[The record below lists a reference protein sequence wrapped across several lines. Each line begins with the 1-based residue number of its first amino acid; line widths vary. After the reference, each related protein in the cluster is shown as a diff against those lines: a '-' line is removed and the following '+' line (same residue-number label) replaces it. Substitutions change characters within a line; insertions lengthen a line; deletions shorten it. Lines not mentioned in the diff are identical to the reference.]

1 MTTIHHLNADQNIQ
15 YRILVAC
22 IKERLF
28 PEQTA
33 VQYEKDKLVIQ
44 LHQHILHVACVAKS
58 MLFQFELEGPIYE
71 KVNHEDIEVQTVEEL
86 LAILEGKFGIE
97 FHEQLVK
104 ELLHSRLGLE
114 LSYQQLRQRQNMM
127 RHSLKFSRMP
137 ESLNFIAW
145 LNHINDDSDFSA
157 LGYTEGMVWNGH
169 PSHPLTKTKLPL
181 TVDEIQKYAPE
192 FMKVIPLKIVLV
204 HQSILKFTSMT
215 DQEDFVLSEIIPDM
229 ESQLR
234 QWMQMY
240 QSSLD
245 EYRVMFVH
253 PWQYENV
260 ITEEFGQWIAEHLVI
275 PTPFTVDSK
284 ATLSFRTMRLLKYP
298 FHIKLP
304 MNVQATSAVRTV
316 STVTTVDGPKL
327 SYQLQEMLDI
337 YPTLTIAAEPYGAH
351 LDVEADL
358 ARQFAMIVRYAI
370 EDKKQNHTQ
379 IVTAALTQINPVDG
393 QIVIDSLIEYVY
405 GEISQDTIVQFMTQY
420 MQALIPPLIGYIQK
434 YGIALEAHQQNTVL
448 QIDKDTHALSFIV
461 RDLGGSRIE
470 PQTLKQTVPEL
481 TVSNQSLITE
491 NIDEVIAKFQHAVI
505 QNQLGTVIHHFHHRH
520 GINEKV
526 LYNVAGEIIEN
537 AITSNLNHAE
547 ALKRLLFGKKMMV
560 KALLN
565 MRMEQKVKQY
575 VQIEIDNPLER
586 EM

>member
-114 LSYQQLRQRQNMM
+114 LSYQQLRQRQSMM

-157 LGYTEGMVWNGH
+157 LGYTEGMVWDGH

-448 QIDKDTHALSFIV
+448 QIDKDTQALSFIV

-547 ALKRLLFGKKMMV
+547 ALKRLLFDKKMTV

>member
-71 KVNHEDIEVQTVEEL
+71 KVNHEDIEVQTVEKL

-114 LSYQQLRQRQNMM
+114 LSYQQLRQRQSMM

-157 LGYTEGMVWNGH
+157 LGYTEGMVWDGH

-547 ALKRLLFGKKMMV
+547 ALKRLLFGKKMTV

>member
-114 LSYQQLRQRQNMM
+114 LSYQQLRQRQSMM

-253 PWQYENV
+253 PWQYKNV

-370 EDKKQNHTQ
+370 EDKKQYHTQ

-405 GEISQDTIVQFMTQY
+405 GEINQDTIIQFMTQY

-547 ALKRLLFGKKMMV
+547 ALKRLLFGKKMTV

>member
-15 YRILVAC
+15 YRILIAC

-71 KVNHEDIEVQTVEEL
+71 KVNHEDIEVQKVEEL

-114 LSYQQLRQRQNMM
+114 LSYQQLRQRQSMM

-157 LGYTEGMVWNGH
+157 LGYTEGMVWDGH

-434 YGIALEAHQQNTVL
+434 YGVALEAHQQNTVL
-448 QIDKDTHALSFIV
+448 QIDKDTQALSFIV

-547 ALKRLLFGKKMMV
+547 ALKRLLFDKKMTV

>member
-448 QIDKDTHALSFIV
+448 QIDKDTHAFSFIV

-547 ALKRLLFGKKMMV
+547 ALKRLLFGKKMTV

>member
-71 KVNHEDIEVQTVEEL
+71 KVNHEDVEVQTVEEL

-114 LSYQQLRQRQNMM
+114 LCYQQLRQRQSMM

-157 LGYTEGMVWNGH
+157 LGYTEGMVWDGH

-215 DQEDFVLSEIIPDM
+215 DQEDFVLKEIIPDM

-337 YPTLTIAAEPYGAH
+337 YPILTIAAEPYGAH

-448 QIDKDTHALSFIV
+448 QIDKDTQALSFIV

-481 TVSNQSLITE
+481 TVSNQSLITD

-547 ALKRLLFGKKMMV
+547 ALKRLLFGKKMTV

>member
-44 LHQHILHVACVAKS
+44 LDQHILHVAYVAKS

-114 LSYQQLRQRQNMM
+114 LSYQQLRQRQSMM

-157 LGYTEGMVWNGH
+157 LGYTEGMVWDGH

-420 MQALIPPLIGYIQK
+420 IQALIPPLIGYIQK

-547 ALKRLLFGKKMMV
+547 ALKRLLFGKKMTV

>member
-114 LSYQQLRQRQNMM
+114 LSYQQLRQRQSMM

-157 LGYTEGMVWNGH
+157 LGYTEGMVWDGH

-547 ALKRLLFGKKMMV
+547 ALKRLLVGKKMTV

>member
-304 MNVQATSAVRTV
+304 MNVQATSAVRMV

-547 ALKRLLFGKKMMV
+547 ALKRLLFGKKMTV

>member
-114 LSYQQLRQRQNMM
+114 LSYQQLRQRQSMM

-157 LGYTEGMVWNGH
+157 LGYTEGMVWDGH

-547 ALKRLLFGKKMMV
+547 ALKRLLFGKKMTV

>member
-71 KVNHEDIEVQTVEEL
+71 KVNHEDVEIQTVEEL

-114 LSYQQLRQRQNMM
+114 LSYQQLRQRQSMM

-215 DQEDFVLSEIIPDM
+215 DQEDFVLREIIPDM

-260 ITEEFGQWIAEHLVI
+260 ITEKFGRWIAEHLVI

-327 SYQLQEMLDI
+327 SYQLQDMLDI
-337 YPTLTIAAEPYGAH
+337 YPTLTIAAEPYGAYI
-351 LDVEADL
+351 DVEADL

-393 QIVIDSLIEYVY
+393 QIVIDSLIEYLY
-405 GEISQDTIVQFMTQY
+405 GEISEDTIIQFMTQY
-420 MQALIPPLIGYIQK
+420 MRAFIPPLIGYIQK

-481 TVSNQSLITE
+481 TVTNQSLITE

-537 AITSNLNHAE
+537 AITPNLNHAQ
-547 ALKRLLFGKKMMV
+547 ALKRLLFGKKMTV

-565 MRMEQKVKQY
+565 MRMEQKVRQY
-575 VQIEIDNPLER
+575 VQIDIDNPLER

>member
-114 LSYQQLRQRQNMM
+114 LSYQQLRQRQSMM

-157 LGYTEGMVWNGH
+157 LGYTEGMVWDSH

-547 ALKRLLFGKKMMV
+547 ALKRLLFGKKMTV

>member
-114 LSYQQLRQRQNMM
+114 LSYQQLRQRQSMM

-157 LGYTEGMVWNGH
+157 LGYTEGMVWDGH

-304 MNVQATSAVRTV
+304 INVQATSAVRTV

-547 ALKRLLFGKKMMV
+547 ALKRLLFGKKMTV

>member
-547 ALKRLLFGKKMMV
+547 ALKRLLFGKKMTV

>member
-71 KVNHEDIEVQTVEEL
+71 RVNHEDIEVQTVEEL

-114 LSYQQLRQRQNMM
+114 LSYQQLRQRKNMM

-157 LGYTEGMVWNGH
+157 LGYTEGMVWDGH

-547 ALKRLLFGKKMMV
+547 ALKRLLFGKKMTV

>member
-137 ESLNFIAW
+137 ESLNFIEW

-547 ALKRLLFGKKMMV
+547 ALKRLLFGKKMTV

>member
-44 LHQHILHVACVAKS
+44 LDQHILHVAYVAKS

-114 LSYQQLRQRQNMM
+114 LSYQQLRQRQSMM

-157 LGYTEGMVWNGH
+157 LGYTEGMVWDGH

-547 ALKRLLFGKKMMV
+547 ALKRLLFGKKMTV

>member
-245 EYRVMFVH
+245 ECRVMFVH

-547 ALKRLLFGKKMMV
+547 ALKRLLFGKKMTV

>member
-71 KVNHEDIEVQTVEEL
+71 KVNHEDVEVQTVEEL

-114 LSYQQLRQRQNMM
+114 LCYQQLRQRQSTM

-157 LGYTEGMVWNGH
+157 LGYTEGMVWDGH

-215 DQEDFVLSEIIPDM
+215 DQEDFVLREIIPDM

-420 MQALIPPLIGYIQK
+420 IQALIPPLIGYIQK

-491 NIDEVIAKFQHAVI
+491 NIDEVIAKFQHAFI

-547 ALKRLLFGKKMMV
+547 ALKRLLFGKKMTV